1 MEAFKAFHLALS
13 ASSCAISISV
23 CLVRCLIILVCCSI
37 SRTGRQF
44 SVAPKW
50 RAV

>member
-1 MEAFKAFHLALS
+1 L
-13 ASSCAISISV
+13 IS
-23 CLVRCLIILVCCSI
+23 LVCCSI